1 MVKSLAAD
9 TSSQLNLLKVGR
21 DSRCLTILLMSVSLE
36 IRRMVSYLVIF
47 PPKHS
52 PSVPNV

>member
-21 DSRCLTILLMSVSLE
+21 DSRCLTIVLMSVSLE